1 MRRGG
6 WRDCRSLQPETG
18 FIVDQDLAGR
28 HLSAKVRAFVN
39 FLPAQFGGESPIETF
54 RCLPA
59 GNTRAL
65 RLATG
70 GEWRD

>member
-1 MRRGG
+1 VIADPCSQRLAL
-6 WRDCRSLQPETG
+6 SS
-18 FIVDQDLAGR
+18 IQDLAGR

-39 FLPAQFGGESPIETF
+39 FLPVQFGGESPIETL